1 MTEADH
7 RLDWGVDHALA
18 LQTAA
23 ARLAQQF
30 GGVLG
35 IETIE
40 RFLRTSSDQF
50 ADRAVIRSFLP
61 LLAER
66 FARQRLQVLAG
77 GE

>member
-1 MTEADH
+1 
-7 RLDWGVDHALA
+7 VDHALA

-23 ARLAQQF
+23 ERLAQKF

-35 IETIE
+35 TETIE
-40 RFLRTSSDQF
+40 RFLHTLYDEF
-50 ADRAVIRSFLP
+50 AGRAVIRSFLP